1 MAGGHSGWWAQWL
14 LGTVAANN
22 ADGMKL
28 ETASKLFVLLLASE
42 AIYTD
47 IGTIGIYIYI
57 NPETCMVGVDLYIAT
72 WLMKLIASKQKLW
85 NMVMLFG

>member
-1 MAGGHSGWWAQWL
+1 
-14 LGTVAANN
+14 
-22 ADGMKL
+22 MKL
-28 ETASKLFVLLLASE
+28 ETATRLFVLLLASE
-42 AIYTD
+42 TIYTD
-47 IGTIGIYIYI
+47 IGTIGIYIYIYI

>member
-1 MAGGHSGWWAQWL
+1 
-14 LGTVAANN
+14 
-22 ADGMKL
+22 MKL
-28 ETASKLFVLLLASE
+28 ETATRLFVLLLASE
-42 AIYTD
+42 TIYTD

-72 WLMKLIASKQKLW
+72 WLMKLIASKQKFW

>member
-1 MAGGHSGWWAQWL
+1 
-14 LGTVAANN
+14 
-22 ADGMKL
+22 MKL
-28 ETASKLFVLLLASE
+28 ETATRLFVLLLASE
-42 AIYTD
+42 TIYTD

-72 WLMKLIASKQKLW
+72 WLMKLIVSKQKFW

>member
-1 MAGGHSGWWAQWL
+1 
-14 LGTVAANN
+14 
-22 ADGMKL
+22 MKL
-28 ETASKLFVLLLASE
+28 ETATRLFVLLLASE
-42 AIYTD
+42 TIYTD
-47 IGTIGIYIYI
+47 IGTIGIYIYIYIHI

>member
-1 MAGGHSGWWAQWL
+1 
-14 LGTVAANN
+14 
-22 ADGMKL
+22 MKL
-28 ETASKLFVLLLASE
+28 ETATRLFVLLLASE
-42 AIYTD
+42 TIYTD

-72 WLMKLIASKQKLW
+72 WLMNLIASKQKFW

>member
-1 MAGGHSGWWAQWL
+1 
-14 LGTVAANN
+14 
-22 ADGMKL
+22 MKL
-28 ETASKLFVLLLASE
+28 ETATRLFVLLLASE
-42 AIYTD
+42 TIYTD